1 MYVYLRLRAVSLT
14 NLKHE
19 YEQKKKEKNC
29 GMILLPYVKD
39 TPTIIIPF
47 QLIQMYEYHIT
58 KFTLTNRLH

>member
-1 MYVYLRLRAVSLT
+1 
-14 NLKHE
+14 
-19 YEQKKKEKNC
+19 
-29 GMILLPYVKD
+29 MILLPYVKD